1 MKKRQVLRVTA
12 SDLPEVTQRNKA
24 ISIGLCILGCA
35 LTAYSAYFFK
45 STSDIISKV
54 DAAVYL
60 SSQAADNMSRL
71 NSAYTRPLV
80 SVSENV
86 TKVESLLS
94 EASTAATLLPMR
106 SLKDYTSFMVT
117 AWKSVKSNFD
127 ISHEAIRAN
136 EQLRTRLNFYSP
148 VIQKSFSN
156 FSIVRGQLGSGPAV
170 ASFGESISRLAIY
183 SESDFGIGAAA
194 RIDYDVRNALHQ
206 LKIIVDGNPR
216 NDLVAMY
223 KELGLLYQEIPALA
237 AQARARNISST
248 DINNTFS
255 AVTEAKNRF
264 LGAQLEIKNGLY
276 VSGLCLLG
284 SVLLTMGGV
293 IGLSMTINS
302 AVHQL
307 NDRVIKSISKFD
319 QIDFSLRDLSSI
331 LKSTASGDLTV
342 MPDASNED
350 TEEVADLITQFIIRV
365 KNSITRIRNS
375 MRSVDGEIRE
385 VKVENEKLVDTAAR
399 QLKIIHEAR
408 NGVDESIEMMRSISV
423 DTEAS
428 AHAASSTL
436 SSVQEGMLAV
446 QESVTRMSGI
456 RESIQETAKHIK
468 QLGERSQEISEI
480 TDILSNFAEQVNVLS
495 LNASIEA
502 SRAGDRGKGFRIIAE
517 EIGALTGRF
526 EDALQ
531 KVSKLID
538 AIQSD
543 TRGAIS
549 SMEFS
554 TNNVVDGSNVT
565 EVARASLHVI
575 KSVTETLDSMMNEIS
590 KNSRTQIENTE
601 KLSSFISSVMA
612 YNKDIVELVGSFER
626 KVLSVKTTTDQI
638 GSLSADFK
646 I

>member
-12 SDLPEVTQRNKA
+12 SDLPEVTQRNRA
-24 ISIGLCILGCA
+24 ISIGICILGCV
-35 LTAYSAYFFK
+35 LTAYSGYFFK
-45 STSDIISKV
+45 SASDVISKV

-60 SSQAADNMSRL
+60 SSRAADNMSRL
-71 NSAYTRPLV
+71 NSGYTRPLV
-80 SVSENV
+80 SVSEDV
-86 TKVESLLS
+86 AKVESLLA
-94 EASTAATLLPMR
+94 EASSAATFLPMR
-106 SLKDYTSFMVT
+106 SMKEYTDFMAT
-117 AWKSVKSNFD
+117 SWKSVKSNFD
-127 ISHEAIRAN
+127 IAHEAIRAN

-156 FSIVRGQLGSGPAV
+156 FSIVRSQLGSNSAV

-183 SESDFGIGAAA
+183 AESDFGIGSAAK
-194 RIDYDVRNALHQ
+194 IDYDVRNVLHQ

-237 AQARARNISST
+237 AQARARTISST

-255 AVTEAKNRF
+255 AVTEAKSRF
-264 LGAQLEIKNGLY
+264 LSAQLEIKNGLY
-276 VSGLCLLG
+276 VSGLCLIGSLLLILG
-284 SVLLTMGGV
+284 GI
-293 IGLSMTINS
+293 IGLAMTINS

-307 NDRVIKSISKFD
+307 NDRVVKSISRFD

-331 LKSTASGDLTV
+331 LKNTASGDLTV

-350 TEEVADLITQFIIRV
+350 TEEVSDLITQFIIKV
-365 KNSITRIRNS
+365 KNSIGRIRNS
-375 MRSVDGEIRE
+375 MRSVDGDIRDA
-385 VKVENEKLVDTAAR
+385 KIENEKLVEVASR
-399 QLKIIHEAR
+399 QLRIINDA
-408 NGVDESIEMMRSISV
+408 NSGVNNSIEMMRSISV

-446 QESVTRMSGI
+446 QESVTRMSSI
-456 RESIQETAKHIK
+456 RESIQETSKHIK

-480 TDILSNFAEQVNVLS
+480 TDILGNFAEQVNVLS

-502 SRAGDRGKGFRIIAE
+502 SRAGDRGKGFRVIAE
-517 EIGALTGRF
+517 EIGALTSRF

-531 KVSKLID
+531 KISKLIN

-590 KNSRTQIENTE
+590 RNSRAQIENTE
-601 KLSSFISSVMA
+601 KISSFISSVMT
-612 YNKDIVELVGSFER
+612 YNKEIVDLVGSFER
-626 KVLSVKTTTDQI
+626 RVLSVKNTTDQI
-638 GSLSADFK
+638 GVLSSDFK